1 MVKGEKDVFLIMRK
15 KIHALLFLLTLSFV
29 FISCLKENSND
40 TDDDPVQKKNSI
52 SQRLMNALNSD
63 SIKSTVIWL
72 EDMGTRFAFADNHR
86 KVAVRIQDRFKRSGY
101 YNAYLDS
108 FLLSTKWRNQN
119 YSTWQYNVV
128 AQLTGSVYPD
138 SVNILGAH
146 YDSIVSLGDP
156 FTKAPGANDNGSGIA
171 AMIEIARVMKTKG
184 YTPDNSIQ
192 FVAFAAEEV
201 GLFGSADYAAKL
213 FDSGK
218 AVGIMINNDMIANV
232 SNADRLSWTVN
243 LKHYGNSEDLSYEA
257 FVLCNNYTDLIPV
270 VDPAG
275 NNRSDSYS
283 FFLKDFRPIYFASN
297 SSDNNYHTLN
307 DLAEECNF
315 TYCTLVSKL
324 SAVMLVFSD

>member
-29 FISCLKENSND
+29 FISCLKENSNG

>member
-1 MVKGEKDVFLIMRK
+1 
-15 KIHALLFLLTLSFV
+15 
-29 FISCLKENSND
+29 
-40 TDDDPVQKKNSI
+40 
-52 SQRLMNALNSD
+52 MNALNSD